1 MGEVTGISARAN
13 IAVAELY
20 ELYINGEKIWYHR
33 LDPVI
38 TRFDKRSLYVSFDV
52 TKDLQEGENVIGVL
66 LGNGWYNHQN
76 LKNDPGEM
84 NNQIPGESR
93 R

>member
-1 MGEVTGISARAN
+1 VVKKTLRGIYGW
-13 IAVAELY
+13 Y
-20 ELYINGEKIWYHR
+20 ESTK
-33 LDPVI
+33 
-38 TRFDKRSLYVSFDV
+38 KRSLYVSFDV